1 MNNNNNNQKSTSGL
15 SILVSVIFII
25 WFIASLVCMIYVG
38 KQENKW
44 PLFILF
50 GQYFLVF
57 GLIFV
62 IHNIINKHIYGP
74 EFLVTVIGGLCV
86 YTGIVM
92 PKSTPEEKESFVKS
106 LPFILFGMFIFMGI
120 VAIVNTFRFNSNN
133 KNNIPYQDSTYD
145 NITYNAPPSLSSLVA
160 GIICIIVG
168 IIGILVCHSIL

>member
-1 MNNNNNNQKSTSGL
+1 MNNNQKSTSGL
-15 SILVSVIFII
+15 TILFSVIFVI

-44 PLFILF
+44 PLLILF

-86 YTGIVM
+86 YAGIVM
-92 PKSTPEEKESFVKS
+92 PKFTPEEKQNFGKT

-120 VAIVNTFRFNSNN
+120 VAIVNTFSFNSNK
-133 KNNIPYQDSTYD
+133 KNNVPYQNSTYD
-145 NITYNAPPSLSSLVA
+145 NITYSAPPSLSSLVG
-160 GIICIIVG
+160 GIICLIIG
-168 IIGILVCHSIL
+168 IIGILVYRSIL